1 MTPVIIWFVYMLEGN
16 LYMNDDYK
24 TGDICPKTGNWLLI
38 ETDEVNV
45 VVKGDV
51 FQGYFDIS
59 GEFAISA
66 PLRDA
71 TSMKRAHFKLLK

>member
-1 MTPVIIWFVYMLEGN
+1 
-16 LYMNDDYK
+16 MNDDHK
-24 TGDICPKTGNWLLI
+24 SGDICPKTGNWLTI

-51 FQGYFDIS
+51 FVGYFDIT
-59 GEFAISA
+59 GEFATGA
-66 PLRDA
+66 PLRDI